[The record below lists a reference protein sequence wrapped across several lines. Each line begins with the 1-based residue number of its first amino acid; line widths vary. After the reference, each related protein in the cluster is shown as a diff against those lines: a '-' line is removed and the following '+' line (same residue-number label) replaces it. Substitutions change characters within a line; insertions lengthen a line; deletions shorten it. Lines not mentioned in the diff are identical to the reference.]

1 MCNNISYRKLR
12 KQLPIKGRCIGRK
25 SIIGSGDILIGSS
38 EIPVKR
44 WLQGYYGCLA
54 ETYSEPCMPLKKQCP
69 IVLETE
75 AGGNNME
82 ENKINIE
89 EPVVETEEA
98 AAEAVE
104 EIVADK
110 AEEAA
115 DIFNE
120 AVKEAAEIEEEV
132 VSPTDEQEEFVG
144 EAEEAAEEVK
154 AITDNIV
161 NKIKEVLAD
170 GNVTFIR
177 IRKDD
182 NVILN
187 LPMTAGIIGTVVG
200 LVAAP
205 WAIIL
210 ATISTI
216 GLKCIVE
223 VEKKDGTVVLIHG
236 KDKNKE

>member
-1 MCNNISYRKLR
+1 
-12 KQLPIKGRCIGRK
+12 
-25 SIIGSGDILIGSS
+25 
-38 EIPVKR
+38 
-44 WLQGYYGCLA
+44 
-54 ETYSEPCMPLKKQCP
+54 
-69 IVLETE
+69 
-75 AGGNNME
+75 ME

-98 AAEAVE
+98 AVEAAEAVK

-223 VEKKDGTVVLIHG
+223 VEKKDGTIGPIPATPGIG
-236 KDKNKE
+236 KDERTPDKNKRLAHGEPLIIIFSAISQSRRRSDSTSRRSR

>member
-1 MCNNISYRKLR
+1 
-12 KQLPIKGRCIGRK
+12 
-25 SIIGSGDILIGSS
+25 
-38 EIPVKR
+38 
-44 WLQGYYGCLA
+44 
-54 ETYSEPCMPLKKQCP
+54 
-69 IVLETE
+69 
-75 AGGNNME
+75 ME

-98 AAEAVE
+98 AVEETKAVE

-132 VSPTDEQEEFVG
+132 VSPTDEQEEFAG
-144 EAEEAAEEVK
+144 EAEEAAEELR
-154 AITDNIV
+154 AATDNIV
-161 NKIKEVLAD
+161 TKIKELLAD
-170 GNVTFIR
+170 GNVTYIR

-223 VEKKDGTVVLIHG
+223 VEKQDGTVVLIHG

>member
-1 MCNNISYRKLR
+1 MEWK
-12 KQLPIKGRCIGRK
+12 
-25 SIIGSGDILIGSS
+25 
-38 EIPVKR
+38 
-44 WLQGYYGCLA
+44 
-54 ETYSEPCMPLKKQCP
+54 T
-69 IVLETE
+69 
-75 AGGNNME
+75 GGNNME

-98 AAEAVE
+98 AVE
-104 EIVADK
+104 ETK
-110 AEEAA
+110 AV
-115 DIFNE
+115 E

-236 KDKNKE
+236 KNKNKE

>member
-1 MCNNISYRKLR
+1 
-12 KQLPIKGRCIGRK
+12 
-25 SIIGSGDILIGSS
+25 
-38 EIPVKR
+38 
-44 WLQGYYGCLA
+44 
-54 ETYSEPCMPLKKQCP
+54 
-69 IVLETE
+69 
-75 AGGNNME
+75 ME

-120 AVKEAAEIEEEV
+120 AVKEAAELEEEV
-132 VSPTDEQEEFVG
+132 ASPTDEQEEFAG
-144 EAEEAAEEVK
+144 EAEEAAEELR
-154 AITDNIV
+154 AATDNIV
-161 NKIKEVLAD
+161 TKIKELLAD
-170 GNVTFIR
+170 GNVTYIR

-223 VEKKDGTVVLIHG
+223 VEKKDGTVVFIHG

>member
-1 MCNNISYRKLR
+1 
-12 KQLPIKGRCIGRK
+12 
-25 SIIGSGDILIGSS
+25 
-38 EIPVKR
+38 
-44 WLQGYYGCLA
+44 
-54 ETYSEPCMPLKKQCP
+54 
-69 IVLETE
+69 
-75 AGGNNME
+75 ME

-98 AAEAVE
+98 AVEETKAVE

-132 VSPTDEQEEFVG
+132 VSPTDEQEEFEEFAG
-144 EAEEAAEEVK
+144 EAEEAAEELR
-154 AITDNIV
+154 AATDNIV
-161 NKIKEVLAD
+161 TKIKELLAD
-170 GNVTFIR
+170 GNVTYIR

>member
-1 MCNNISYRKLR
+1 
-12 KQLPIKGRCIGRK
+12 
-25 SIIGSGDILIGSS
+25 
-38 EIPVKR
+38 
-44 WLQGYYGCLA
+44 
-54 ETYSEPCMPLKKQCP
+54 
-69 IVLETE
+69 
-75 AGGNNME
+75 ME

-98 AAEAVE
+98 AVETTKAVE

>member
-1 MCNNISYRKLR
+1 
-12 KQLPIKGRCIGRK
+12 
-25 SIIGSGDILIGSS
+25 
-38 EIPVKR
+38 
-44 WLQGYYGCLA
+44 
-54 ETYSEPCMPLKKQCP
+54 
-69 IVLETE
+69 
-75 AGGNNME
+75 ME

-115 DIFNE
+115 DIFDE
-120 AVKEAAEIEEEV
+120 AVKEAAELEEEV
-132 VSPTDEQEEFVG
+132 ASPTDEQEEFAG
-144 EAEEAAEEVK
+144 EAEEAAEELR
-154 AITDNIV
+154 AATDNIV
-161 NKIKEVLAD
+161 TKIKELLAD
-170 GNVTFIR
+170 GNVTYIR